1 MALSCCKKLLALLK
15 GIMSKHR
22 DDFSCLNY
30 FHSFA
35 TEKKRES
42 HKIVCENKDFCDTLM
57 PSEETKILELN
68 QCKKFDKA
76 PFVIFVDLECLI
88 EKTGDF

>member
-1 MALSCCKKLLALLK
+1 
-15 GIMSKHR
+15 MSKHH
-22 DDFSCLNY
+22 DDFYCLNY

-42 HKIVCENKDFCDTLM
+42 LKIVCENKDFCDALM